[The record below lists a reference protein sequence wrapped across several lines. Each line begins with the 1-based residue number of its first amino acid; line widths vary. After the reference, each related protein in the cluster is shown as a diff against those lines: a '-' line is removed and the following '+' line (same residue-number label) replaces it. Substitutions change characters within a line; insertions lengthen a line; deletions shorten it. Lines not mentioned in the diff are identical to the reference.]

1 MLSRIV
7 KSLGAQ
13 FLKPELKSYFAIY
26 GLWVM
31 TSYIIFLS
39 FGFSLIKMEI

>member
-1 MLSRIV
+1 MLGRIV

-13 FLKPELKSYFAIY
+13 FLKPELKSYFTSY

-31 TSYIIFLS
+31 TSYITFLS
-39 FGFSLIKMEI
+39 FGFFLLKMEI